1 MIFSMAG
8 CKGSRLIEPH
18 LLPGFV
24 PGSQNVFHSARIAVA
39 PTSGSH
45 RTYQVGKIYDADGSA
60 KIRLAVRNPAAA
72 FNAALA
78 KGLEASGLQPVVL
91 TAYSEKPGQG
101 VDFLLNSELE
111 EIQVDKRYGAEET
124 VHGRYFTMRAV
135 VKAKIELRG
144 RDGRVLYAGTI
155 MGVEN
160 EPPSP
165 VGHEVFL
172 PLETEPSESL
182 TVALSRAVGNLI
194 TEPGFRRPLPML
206 IRETSA
212 ESTIPAATPLPTSD
226 SQKHQ

>member
-1 MIFSMAG
+1 
-8 CKGSRLIEPH
+8 
-18 LLPGFV
+18 
-24 PGSQNVFHSARIAVA
+24 
-39 PTSGSH
+39 
-45 RTYQVGKIYDADGSA
+45 
-60 KIRLAVRNPAAA
+60 VRNPAAA